1 MESPNNLVDFCPIS
15 LINSSLKIISELLA
29 MCPSRV
35 IDSLVDKAQSAF
47 IKGRCILDNIVTTKE
62 LIFSLQKCRIPVYVL
77 KVDFSKAFD
86 MVSWN
91 FLLEMLVAHGFGTH
105 WVRWINLILCSS
117 KGTILVN
124 GS

>member
-1 MESPNNLVDFCPIS
+1 MESPNNLADFCPIS

-105 WVRWINLILCSS
+105 
-117 KGTILVN
+117 
-124 GS
+124 